1 MTKATAKSTSW
12 EQFDDASYTRT
23 RRELLRT
30 KGSPLQ
36 REFLGTLKSNAEF
49 LDWAGQRVEVVPGE
63 ALALAADPL
72 TEAEFARP
80 PCSTEADLFAAWGDV
95 KPAEACRAPF
105 WGLVTMRHIAAGR
118 VAASYLCAR
127 EGAGK
132 TGAEQVQAVLREGGA
147 KQIDSAVRTALRR
160 LSGLPEARGNRSVY
174 VNCPFARAWWRQYLA
189 REICRESGAQ
199 PASVMR
205 VLRSS
210 QEYWEKLISFVVSRN
225 SVVGDSRLRSAL
237 VAALAEVAE
246 TDHGA
251 RALKGTELKR
261 VVRALG
267 IRLAWQELAVFGTDE
282 LQSLI
287 RRWFLPLFAAS
298 AAPGS
303 GRGQSPGAARNA
315 GV

>member
-1 MTKATAKSTSW
+1 MTKATSKATSW

-23 RRELLRT
+23 RRALLRA
-30 KGSPLQ
+30 KGSRLQ
-36 REFLGTLKSNAEF
+36 REFLHTLQANAEF
-49 LDWAGQRVEVVPGE
+49 LEWAKQRVEVVPGE
-63 ALALAADPL
+63 ALPLAAEPL

-80 PCSTEADLFAAWGDV
+80 PRSTEADLFAAWGDIA
-95 KPAEACRAPF
+95 PAEACRTPF
-105 WGLVTMRHIAAGR
+105 WGLVTVRHIAAGR
-118 VAASYLCAR
+118 IAASYLCAK

-132 TGAEQVQAVLREGGA
+132 TGAERIREVLRAGDA
-147 KQIDSAVRTALRR
+147 QQIDSAVRTALRR

-246 TDHGA
+246 NDHGA
-251 RALKGTELKR
+251 QVLKVPELR
-261 VVRALG
+261 RIVRALE
-267 IRLAWQELAVFGTDE
+267 IRLVWQELAVLGTAE

-287 RRWFLPLFAAS
+287 RHELLPPCAAS
-298 AAPGS
+298 PAP
-303 GRGQSPGAARNA
+303 R
-315 GV
+315 